1 MTKGIVDLLAGK
13 VVPTHPLLARIASY
27 YFELKGKRLR
37 PAIVLLLSHAFNTMA
52 AFSSSSSSST
62 SSSSSAST
70 TATPPNYTSAGVT
83 HQQLQLAGIIEMI
96 HTASLV
102 HDDVLDD
109 ATTRRDLS
117 SVNTKFG
124 NKLAVMAGD
133 FLLARASIN
142 LARLGDCEVTELMAG
157 ALGDLIEGE
166 FMQITGSTDFD
177 YYLRKTYLK
186 TASLLAN
193 GCRCAAIL
201 GGLSREW
208 VDAATEYGKNIGLA
222 FQIVDDLL
230 DYTVSSEE
238 LGKPAA
244 VDLSLGL
251 ATAPVLY
258 ARAEFPELDRMIKRK
273 FSNEGDVERARELVG
288 KSQGISKTMQ
298 LAATYSRLATEAL
311 KNIAPSPSQLA
322 LLALPQVLLTRTR

>member
-1 MTKGIVDLLAGK
+1 MTRGIIDLLAGK
-13 VVPTHPLLARIASY
+13 VVPTHPLLVRIASY

-37 PAIVLLLSHAFNTMA
+37 PAVILLLSHAIIKPHSDTVTNT
-52 AFSSSSSSST
+52 
-62 SSSSSAST
+62 
-70 TATPPNYTSAGVT
+70 
-83 HQQLQLAGIIEMI
+83 QLQLAGIIEMI

-102 HDDVLDD
+102 HDDVLDE
-109 ATTRRDLS
+109 ATTRRDLAS
-117 SVNTKFG
+117 ANAKFG

-142 LARLGDCEVTELMAG
+142 LARLGNHEVTELMAC

-186 TASLLAN
+186 TASLLAH

-201 GGLSREW
+201 GGASREM
-208 VDAATEYGKNIGLA
+208 VDAATAYGRNIGLA

-230 DYTVSSEE
+230 DFTGSSQE

-258 ARAEFPELDRMIKRK
+258 AREEFPELDVMIKRK
-273 FSNEGDVERARELVG
+273 FNLAGDVEKARELVG
-288 KSQGISKTMQ
+288 KSKGIYKTTQ
-298 LAATYSRLATEAL
+298 LAAQYSQLAMDAL
-311 KNIAPSPSQLA
+311 RNFAPSPTQAA
-322 LLALPQVLLTRTR
+322 LLALPQVLLTRSR

>member
-1 MTKGIVDLLAGK
+1 MTHDIVDLLAGK
-13 VVPTHPLLARIASY
+13 VVPTHPLLVRIASY

-37 PAIVLLLSHAFNTMA
+37 PAIVLLLSHALIN
-52 AFSSSSSSST
+52 ST
-62 SSSSSAST
+62 SSTDKT
-70 TATPPNYTSAGVT
+70 TITTK
-83 HQQLQLAGIIEMI
+83 QLQLAGIIEMI

-109 ATTRRDLS
+109 ATTRRDLPS
-117 SVNTKFG
+117 ANSKFG

-142 LARLGDCEVTELMAG
+142 LARLGNHEVTEQMAI

-166 FMQITGSTDFD
+166 FMQITGSIDFE

-193 GCRCAAIL
+193 GCRSAAIL
-201 GGLSREW
+201 GGASREI
-208 VDAATEYGKNIGLA
+208 VDAATEYGRNIGMA

-230 DYTVSSEE
+230 DFTGSSQE

-258 ARAEFPELDRMIKRK
+258 AREEFPELDAMITRK
-273 FSNEGDVERARELVG
+273 FNLAGDVEKARELVA
-288 KSQGISKTMQ
+288 KSKGILKTKQ
-298 LAATYSRLATEAL
+298 LAAQYSQLAIEAL
-311 KNIAPSPSQLA
+311 KNFSPSATQQA
-322 LLALPQVLLTRTR
+322 LLALPQVLLTRSR